1 MTTMS
6 DTNYLQEI
14 RERRTL
20 IENNRNEI
28 WRLQNENMR
37 LTSEIATLRE
47 KMEKE

>member
-1 MTTMS
+1 MS
-6 DTNYLQEI
+6 DTNYLQQI

-28 WRLQNENMR
+28 WRLQNENVR